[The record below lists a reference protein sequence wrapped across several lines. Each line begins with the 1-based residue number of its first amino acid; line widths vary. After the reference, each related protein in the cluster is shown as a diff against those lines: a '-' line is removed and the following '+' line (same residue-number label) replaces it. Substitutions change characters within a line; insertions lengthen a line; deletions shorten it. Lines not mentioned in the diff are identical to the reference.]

1 MYGWQ
6 IQRTHLGLALS
17 LRGTVLAKLGGLCRY
32 APPPPLSRVRDL
44 ARRRRV
50 AQTLTLRREGRGV
63 DPDGLDLAAATQ
75 YDGSAR
81 KGGGR

>member
-1 MYGWQ
+1 MDG
-6 IQRTHLGLALS
+6 RFSGLTS
-17 LRGTVLAKLGGLCRY
+17 GLRSPCGELCSRNSEGSVGT
-32 APPPPLSRVRDL
+32 PPLSRVRDL

>member
-1 MYGWQ
+1 MDG
-6 IQRTHLGLALS
+6 RFSGLTS
-17 LRGTVLAKLGGLCRY
+17 GLRSPCGELCSRNSEGSVGTR
-32 APPPPLSRVRDL
+32 PPPPLSRVRDL